1 MKATQTDS
9 RRHMDNVYNMC
20 GWATPMSGGQHTWG
34 QGVQGGTESAL
45 VSPGVLLHVGADE
58 PVSALE
64 ELAEL
69 LRPR

>member
-1 MKATQTDS
+1 MWAGDS
-9 RRHMDNVYNMC
+9 M
-20 GWATPMSGGQHTWG
+20 AGGHHLWG
-34 QGVQGGTESAL
+34 QGVRGGTESA
-45 VSPGVLLHVGADE
+45 VGSPGVLLHVGVDE

>member
-1 MKATQTDS
+1 
-9 RRHMDNVYNMC
+9 
-20 GWATPMSGGQHTWG
+20 MSGGHHMWG
-34 QGVQGGTESAL
+34 QGVGGGTESAV
-45 VSPGVLLHVGADE
+45 VSPGVLLHVGVEE